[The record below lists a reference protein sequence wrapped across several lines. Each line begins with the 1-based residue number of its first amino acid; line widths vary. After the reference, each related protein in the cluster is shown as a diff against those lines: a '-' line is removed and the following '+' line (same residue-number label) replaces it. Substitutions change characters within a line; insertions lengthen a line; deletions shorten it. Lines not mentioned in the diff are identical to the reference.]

1 MCNQIGKSRFVYF
14 FTPGKK
20 VSNLKPE
27 FAEKGIG
34 LDQILNFDSIPFA
47 YEVFL
52 GSHKNVNKFESHH
65 PKKVTYNFGE
75 EEKY

>member
-34 LDQILNFDSIPFA
+34 LDQILNFDPIPFA

-52 GSHKNVNKFESHH
+52 GPHKKCEQI
-65 PKKVTYNFGE
+65 
-75 EEKY
+75 